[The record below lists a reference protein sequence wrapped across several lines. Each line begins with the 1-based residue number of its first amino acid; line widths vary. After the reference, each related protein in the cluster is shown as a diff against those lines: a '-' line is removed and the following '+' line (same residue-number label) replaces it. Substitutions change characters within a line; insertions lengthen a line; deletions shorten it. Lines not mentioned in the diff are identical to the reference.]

1 MQGRGGFG
9 IIRMMEKLHELYGRQ
24 DIERLETKYRRAKRI
39 AALLGGAALLL
50 CVLFCC
56 LTDRRNAA
64 LMERLTVGAS
74 VLGGWLLIYLRV
86 NTIADLRH
94 EITHAKMLL
103 EEERTA
109 VEGVLSVS
117 RERMRIRGSIRFF
130 PLTLIEGDERH
141 RSKVIAARAETLRA
155 ENGNRLRLYVVNGY
169 VAAFEEL

>member
-1 MQGRGGFG
+1 
-9 IIRMMEKLHELYGRQ
+9 MEKLHELYGRQ

-117 RERMRIRGSIRFF
+117 RERMRIRGSIRFYA
-130 PLTLIEGDERH
+130 LTLTDGEER
-141 RSKVIAARAETLRA
+141 RRGMVIASRAELLRA
-155 ENGNRLRLYVVNGY
+155 KEGEWLRLYLANGY
-169 VAAFEEL
+169 AAAWEEL